1 MLRRKK
7 DHQLNGK
14 AILHL
19 PERTIKVEACKF
31 DSEEHSFYMALENK
45 MSTEVDKLMNA
56 GQAQKNLTHILVM
69 LLRLRQG
76 TLPSNFRDAR
86 T

>member
-14 AILHL
+14 AILQL
-19 PERTIKVEACKF
+19 PERTVKVVECNF
-31 DSEEHSFYMALENK
+31 DPEEHSFYMALENK

-56 GQAQKNLTHILVM
+56 GEAQKNFTSILVM

-76 TLPSNFRDAR
+76 ALHAF
-86 T
+86 